1 MRKLVHLE
9 RKLGF
14 WDVFCIASGAMISS
28 GLFVLPGIAFSKAGP
43 AMVLSY
49 AFAGIM
55 IIPAML
61 CKAELATAMPKS
73 GGSYFF
79 IERSMGALPGVL
91 AGLANWFSI
100 ALKAAFALI
109 GIGAF
114 AELIFPNANLTPAQW
129 EWMIKGVAIGFCLV
143 FTIVN
148 VLSVKSTGRV
158 QIIMVAFLLGIMGMF
173 VVVGIPATKHANFA
187 NFMAKG
193 WGETFATAGLVFI
206 SYGGLTKVAS
216 VAGEIRHP
224 GRNIPAGM
232 FSAAFIVTLLYVSAA
247 FVTVGVMDPSVL
259 SGNLTPLSL
268 AANQFMGKIGLIL
281 LSIGAMLAF
290 VSTANS
296 GILSASRNPM
306 AMARDG
312 LLPGFLQRVSFRFGT
327 PIISII
333 ATSGFIIAVIALL
346 TIEELVKVASTMM
359 LILFALVNVA
369 VLIMRSSKI
378 RNYRPLYRVPLYPWI
393 PLIGI
398 GLYAWLIIEMTA
410 KMDLLPLVTTV
421 VFLLGSVLWY
431 VIYVR
436 TKVRR
441 ESALVYMVKSAV
453 SKEIY
458 RSELE
463 EELKQIAFER
473 DQIVRDRF
481 DEIVHRCDILDLPN
495 ATTSDEMFRLSA
507 DMLSKRTGMD
517 SQKLFEMLQQREAA
531 SSTVVEPGLAIPH
544 VIIPG
549 EKVFEMVIIRCKEG
563 IRFEGHEE
571 PVRTVFVLAGSADER
586 NFHLR
591 ALMAIANI
599 VQERGFRQRWMQAAD
614 IEHIRDILL
623 LSKRKRDVPTREKS
637 NQEDDG

>member
-14 WDVFCIASGAMISS
+14 WEVFCIASGAMISS

-43 AMVLSY
+43 AVVLSY
-49 AFAGIM
+49 ALAGMM

-61 CKAELATAMPKS
+61 SQAELATAMPKS

-129 EWMIKGVAIGFCLV
+129 EWMIKGVAIGFCLI

-148 VLSVKSTGRV
+148 VISVKSTGRV

-216 VAGEIRHP
+216 VAGEIHHP

-268 AANQFMGKIGLIL
+268 AANQFMGRIGLIL

-312 LLPGFLQRVSFRFGT
+312 LLPGFLQRVSYRFGT

-346 TIEELVKVASTMM
+346 TIEDLVKVASTMM

-481 DEIVHRCDILDLPN
+481 DDIVHRCDILDLPN
-495 ATTSDEMFRLSA
+495 PTTSDEMFRLSA
-507 DMLSKRTGMD
+507 NMLSKRTGMD

-591 ALMAIANI
+591 ALMAIANV

-614 IEHIRDILL
+614 VEHLRDILL
-623 LSKRKRDVPTREKS
+623 LSGRKRDTRDGKS
-637 NQEDDG
+637 AGN

>member
-1 MRKLVHLE
+1 
-9 RKLGF
+9 
-14 WDVFCIASGAMISS
+14 
-28 GLFVLPGIAFSKAGP
+28 
-43 AMVLSY
+43 
-49 AFAGIM
+49 
-55 IIPAML
+55 
-61 CKAELATAMPKS
+61 
-73 GGSYFF
+73 
-79 IERSMGALPGVL
+79 
-91 AGLANWFSI
+91 
-100 ALKAAFALI
+100 
-109 GIGAF
+109 
-114 AELIFPNANLTPAQW
+114 
-129 EWMIKGVAIGFCLV
+129 
-143 FTIVN
+143 
-148 VLSVKSTGRV
+148 
-158 QIIMVAFLLGIMGMF
+158 
-173 VVVGIPATKHANFA
+173 
-187 NFMAKG
+187 
-193 WGETFATAGLVFI
+193 
-206 SYGGLTKVAS
+206 
-216 VAGEIRHP
+216 
-224 GRNIPAGM
+224 
-232 FSAAFIVTLLYVSAA
+232 
-247 FVTVGVMDPSVL
+247 
-259 SGNLTPLSL
+259 
-268 AANQFMGKIGLIL
+268 
-281 LSIGAMLAF
+281 
-290 VSTANS
+290 
-296 GILSASRNPM
+296 M

-312 LLPGFLQRVSFRFGT
+312 LLPGFLQRVSSRFGT

-346 TIEELVKVASTMM
+346 TIEDLIKVASTMM

-369 VLIMRSSKI
+369 VLIMHSSKI
-378 RNYRPLYRVPLYPWI
+378 RNYRPLYHLPLYPWI
-393 PLIGI
+393 PLLGI

-410 KMDLLPLVTTV
+410 KMDLLPLITTV

-431 VIYVR
+431 AIYVR
-436 TKVRR
+436 RKVRR

-481 DEIVHRCDILDLPN
+481 DDIVHRCDILDLPN

-507 DMLSKRTGMD
+507 DMLSKRTGID

-544 VIIPG
+544 IIVPG
-549 EKVFEMVIIRCKEG
+549 EGVFEMVVIRCKEG

-571 PVRTVFVLAGSADER
+571 PVRIVFVLAGSADER

-623 LSKRKRDVPTREKS
+623 LSKRKRDVPAKGKS